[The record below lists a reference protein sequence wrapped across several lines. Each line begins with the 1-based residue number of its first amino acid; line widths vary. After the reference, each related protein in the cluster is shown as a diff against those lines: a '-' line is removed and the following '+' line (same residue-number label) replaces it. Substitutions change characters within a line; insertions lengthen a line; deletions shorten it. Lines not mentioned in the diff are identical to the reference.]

1 MVGLVIFTH
10 GPVGIALRDCGMEF
24 FPNQP
29 AFEAIALDRE
39 ADRSGSWSALQ
50 QAITTVDQQSGILVL
65 VDMFGG
71 TPSNLA
77 MALLTRDD
85 ISVITG
91 VNLPMV
97 LRALQKRQQLAV
109 HELAEEVLAYGR
121 RNVTSAAEWLKP
133 EFTEELPLGV
143 DP

>member
-10 GPVGIALRDCGMEF
+10 GSVASALKECAEDF
-24 FPNQP
+24 FQ
-29 AFEAIALDRE
+29 EHQLLVAISLDRE
-39 ADRSGSWSALQ
+39 ADRAVSWTALQ
-50 QAITTVDQQSGILVL
+50 SAVNEVEADGGVLVL

-97 LRALQKRQQLAV
+97 LRAMQKRAQLTV

-133 EFTEELPLGV
+133 EATEEIPLGV
-143 DP
+143 EG

>member
-10 GPVGIALRDCGMEF
+10 GRVADALRDCAKDF
-24 FPNQP
+24 FR
-29 AFEAIALDRE
+29 EHERLVSIALDRE
-39 ADRSGSWSALQ
+39 ADRAESWTALQ
-50 QAITTVDQQSGILVL
+50 QGMAKVDSEHGVLVL

-85 ISVITG
+85 VAVITG

-97 LRALQKRQQLAV
+97 LRAMQKRGQLPV
-109 HELAEEVLAYGR
+109 HDLAEDVLAYGR

-133 EFTEELPLGV
+133 ERTEEVPIGV
-143 DP
+143 DL

>member
-10 GPVGIALRDCGMEF
+10 GPVGVALRDCGTEF
-24 FPNQP
+24 FPNQS

-50 QAITTVDQQSGILVL
+50 QAVTAVDQQQGVMVL

-77 MALLTRDD
+77 MALLTREDVA
-85 ISVITG
+85 VITG

-97 LRALQKRQQLAV
+97 LRAMQKRANLSVHQLSDD
-109 HELAEEVLAYGR
+109 VLAYGR

-133 EFTEELPLGV
+133 EKTEEIPRGV
-143 DP
+143 EG

>member
-10 GPVGIALRDCGMEF
+10 GPVGRALRDCGTEF
-24 FPNQP
+24 FPNQS

-50 QAITTVDQQSGILVL
+50 QAIDSVDQQNGVMVL

-85 ISVITG
+85 IAVVTG
-91 VNLPMV
+91 VNLPMM
-97 LRALQKRQQLAV
+97 LRALQKREQLAV

-133 EFTEELPLGV
+133 EYTEQNPIGA